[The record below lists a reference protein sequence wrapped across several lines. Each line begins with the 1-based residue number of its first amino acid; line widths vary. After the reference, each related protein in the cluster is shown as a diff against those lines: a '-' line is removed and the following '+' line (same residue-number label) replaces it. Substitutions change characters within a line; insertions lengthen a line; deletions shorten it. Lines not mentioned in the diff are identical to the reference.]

1 MSISKR
7 GTHIHKE
14 VKKTNIYMW
23 YEAQKQFFIV
33 KHVKK
38 VIGGR
43 GSSLP
48 PESLFCSHVAVHKVN
63 LEVGTCC
70 CLPLSAPHWAPN
82 GPGRSRE
89 GYHI

>member
-14 VKKTNIYMW
+14 VKKNNIYMW

-43 GSSLP
+43 G
-48 PESLFCSHVAVHKVN
+48 CWK
-63 LEVGTCC
+63 
-70 CLPLSAPHWAPN
+70 
-82 GPGRSRE
+82 
-89 GYHI
+89 YHLKDFG